1 MGTELIRKYA
11 TSLMIIC
18 YRSVVRHPFLVGMI
32 VFLFSMY
39 RLFPLLFSIVVSASP
54 VLVSTAVLLGTLLSY
69 GQPNIPEIEEEPE
82 SKRAEIQKLESM
94 VMGRTEIV
102 GRDGSF
108 GSEETNGSR
117 IEVTDNSFVEVS
129 KIGDDNSCVEADRSV
144 NMVDDGLLQF
154 GEAKNEIGEEKVVLG
169 SHYSPL
175 QQSEDD
181 HIVLEND
188 KLWEG
193 SADPLNSNSGL
204 LWKGMEGNGGGGGGG
219 DDDDDDGADDDDDD
233 DDDGS
238 DSGDSGSDL
247 AESSSPDASMADI
260 IPLLDELHPLLSEE
274 QETHQPS
281 HMSHDGTDAVSQHSL
296 ESSDTSSE
304 SNDDAGIEN
313 HENFKTG
320 DYEDKE
326 SEHVDKEDDTRS
338 AITWT
343 EDDQK
348 NLMNLGTSEME
359 RNRRLENLIARRRA
373 RKTMR
378 LQAEKNLIDLESADL
393 PWNIPPISTSRN
405 NPFDYD
411 SNDNIPGS
419 APSVL
424 LQRRNPFDLPYDSSE
439 EKPDLVGDTFQQEF
453 ADFQPKEPFF
463 RRHESF
469 NVGPSI
475 FAASRSE
482 RQETKLKPFFV
493 PERSFSSFQRQFSGL
508 SDSKA
513 SSVPDTESVSSD
525 VENKDHI
532 EEDEHALEAEHASE
546 IDEHVSDHVSHG
558 RPYFVPEHVASDE
571 TSFSSFQRQ
580 LSEVSDSKLS
590 SEPDTESVSSAGDLE
605 NKDRIDLSQEPD
617 LISVEDHEHASE
629 IIEHV
634 SEHVSLVSESFE
646 EDENVDP
653 RGLDET
659 EISVESVANQQELNS
674 SVSSLSSSDEASEQ
688 IYNEREGD
696 ELETGQVSET
706 NFFLDRGSSI
716 ERSETDVTSLL
727 VEESRP
733 NEPIYDISPRS
744 IARNLSSSSIS
755 IDLHKDESCQHTGDH
770 NQLPAVPDNE
780 EHVLAVDKF
789 STSATDK
796 PVLVEEDVVLDLG
809 ASHEVQQVQV
819 FSVNSQASSHE
830 SFHQE
835 HVISQPDKES
845 LLSRSNDKLSAEVI
859 EELQAHDSKHD
870 EVALPSFETQFTE
883 VVHGETHENSK
894 SIHDEDLSQY
904 QKELSL
910 LDTSVS
916 KPSEENPE
924 VLQVQITSNNSD
936 NLQIQE
942 PCVVEITDPET
953 KAQEILA
960 YVSDTQSIEGNIDD
974 VDEIDEDLLVEL
986 DAVGDFSVNDFGS
999 TLNEMKEDPHTSE
1012 HYLDNT
1018 GIADE
1023 DSYDNDLESSL
1034 SETKQYPHVSKH
1046 NLETSHYVDGIPYSK
1061 DLGLTSNEM
1070 KREYD
1075 IGTKCFED
1083 EDSDSKDVGTI
1094 LDERKHDPYVVDYAL
1109 KTTVSG
1115 DEDSSLVLGS
1125 TLDEMKQ
1132 DPHALDYDLESK
1144 HPEEMKQEPP
1154 ALDHDLETK
1163 HSEDENS
1170 YSKDATF
1177 DEMKRDTHA
1186 SDHDLEM
1193 KHSDNEVSDSKDAT
1207 SDEVKQDPHA
1217 SDHDFETKHSEEDCE
1232 LETKLSEVEES
1243 YPKDATLDEL
1253 ENSPP
1258 ALDHDLETK
1267 HAEVEDSHFK
1277 DAALDDMKQSP
1288 HDSNHDLETKHSE
1301 DEDSYSKDA
1310 TLDDMKQDSHDL
1322 NNNLETKHSEDE
1334 DSYSKDATL
1343 DEMKPDPNTSYNNLE
1358 TKHSEDE
1365 DAYSK
1370 DATLDEMKQGPHDS
1384 NHDLEYKHSEYEDF
1398 YYKDAALDEMK
1409 QEPHDS
1415 NHDLDTKHF
1424 GDEDS
1429 YSRSTLDETT
1439 KDRHA
1444 LNHDLET
1451 DHLID
1456 DTYSKDFG
1464 TTSNEMKQGASALDH
1479 RLETFYSV
1487 DENFYSKHV
1496 ESTFNEMKQ
1505 DLQTL
1510 DPDLE
1515 TNSSGETKIKM
1526 DAEAMKSQNDDD
1538 ISNTKVENIHT
1549 NELVLPQVTNSISS
1563 LANSTSATTIG
1574 HERENASSTSN

>member
-1 MGTELIRKYA
+1 MFLENKHPQKLFLQEFGPPLMQKSFYKVKMGTELIRKYA

-1115 DEDSSLVLGS
+1115 DEDSSL
-1125 TLDEMKQ
+1125 
-1132 DPHALDYDLESK
+1132 
-1144 HPEEMKQEPP
+1144 
-1154 ALDHDLETK
+1154 
-1163 HSEDENS
+1163 
-1170 YSKDATF
+1170 
-1177 DEMKRDTHA
+1177 
-1186 SDHDLEM
+1186 
-1193 KHSDNEVSDSKDAT
+1193 
-1207 SDEVKQDPHA
+1207 
-1217 SDHDFETKHSEEDCE
+1217 
-1232 LETKLSEVEES
+1232 
-1243 YPKDATLDEL
+1243 
-1253 ENSPP
+1253 
-1258 ALDHDLETK
+1258 
-1267 HAEVEDSHFK
+1267 
-1277 DAALDDMKQSP
+1277 
-1288 HDSNHDLETKHSE
+1288 
-1301 DEDSYSKDA
+1301 
-1310 TLDDMKQDSHDL
+1310 
-1322 NNNLETKHSEDE
+1322 
-1334 DSYSKDATL
+1334 
-1343 DEMKPDPNTSYNNLE
+1343 
-1358 TKHSEDE
+1358 
-1365 DAYSK
+1365 
-1370 DATLDEMKQGPHDS
+1370 
-1384 NHDLEYKHSEYEDF
+1384 
-1398 YYKDAALDEMK
+1398 
-1409 QEPHDS
+1409 
-1415 NHDLDTKHF
+1415 
-1424 GDEDS
+1424 
-1429 YSRSTLDETT
+1429 
-1439 KDRHA
+1439 
-1444 LNHDLET
+1444 
-1451 DHLID
+1451 
-1456 DTYSKDFG
+1456 DFG

-1574 HERENASSTSN
+1574 HERENASSTSNCRQLWELKRMIAGASGDYEGAFCWSNYCKAAHVDLEIWVDRGPVIGIIWLRSRIGYMLGMVANGPAGGFLKWVGLSMAIEFRELSGSNLGSPLVELLADRPGAISWAYITGLGPSMCKRECPADPSPGYMLFGRPVRLCGLLYCLDGLQYGLCDIPGDLCGLMYTYRVAYMVCLRLAGGPSGYDLEGTNWGSDPMGGIYWVPIY